1 MELSFYK
8 CGFGFWWLACHISA
22 CLTGSVDTRESAR
35 SHRPFLDLSVESRG
49 VILVRLT
56 DSDSDLNLKE
66 RLPSLVEV
74 PIIGILRQCPP
85 DRVRD
90 VVTAATGSGLTTIEV
105 TFDSVN
111 PGAQIRSLVEAFPE
125 MTVGA
130 GTILDS
136 TQARAAIQG
145 VMSNRQPGNRCGW
158 RPGRPSM
165 PTIQAL
171 LIFSDQ
177 TRI

>member
-1 MELSFYK
+1 M
-8 CGFGFWWLACHISA
+8 
-22 CLTGSVDTRESAR
+22 
-35 SHRPFLDLSVESRG
+35 
-49 VILVRLT
+49 VRLT

-145 VMSNRQPGNRCGW
+145 VMSNRQPG
-158 RPGRPSM
+158 
-165 PTIQAL
+165 
-171 LIFSDQ
+171 IFSSD
-177 TRI
+177 RE